1 MITKPLSV
9 SLILCALMLA
19 SAGMTKALTPTA
31 KQADSQPRF
40 NLDAMIPSSFAEW
53 QVDTSVVPLK
63 LDPEVQAKLDKL
75 YNQTVSRTYINRD
88 GSRVMLSIAYGGDQ
102 SEGLG
107 LHRPEV
113 CYAAQGF
120 SVESDKVEDVGTPFG
135 RLPVKRLMAVN
146 GERREPISYWI
157 TIGNEL
163 IKPGIGQKLAQ
174 IRLGLTGTVPDGM
187 LVRVSSIGAD
197 TAAGYRLQD
206 KFVNDL
212 LSAVSQETRTRLI
225 GGPGV

>member
-1 MITKPLSV
+1 MITKPFSV

-40 NLDAMIPSSFAEW
+40 NLDAMIPTRFAEW
-53 QVDTSVVPLK
+53 QVDTSIVPLK

-75 YNQTVSRTYINRD
+75 YNQTVTRTYINRD
-88 GSRVMLSIAYGGDQ
+88 GARVMLSIAYGGDQ

-120 SVESDKVEDVGTPFG
+120 SVDSDKVEDLDTAFG
-135 RLPVKRLMAVN
+135 HLPVKRLMAVN
-146 GERREPISYWI
+146 GERHEPISYWI

-163 IKPGIGQKLAQ
+163 IKPGIGQKLTQ

-187 LVRVSSIGAD
+187 LVRVSSIGTD

-212 LSAVSQETRTRLI
+212 LNSVSQETRTRLI
-225 GGPGV
+225 GAPGV

>member
-1 MITKPLSV
+1 MITKSFSV

-40 NLDAMIPSSFAEW
+40 NLDAIVPTRFAEW
-53 QVDTSVVPLK
+53 QVDTSIVPLK

-75 YNQTVSRTYINRD
+75 YNQTVTRTYINRD
-88 GSRVMLSIAYGGDQ
+88 GARVMLSIAYGGDQ

-120 SVESDKVEDVGTPFG
+120 SVDSDKVEDLNTAFG
-135 RLPVKRLMAVN
+135 HLPVKRLMAVN
-146 GERREPISYWI
+146 GERHEPISYWI

-163 IKPGIGQKLAQ
+163 IKPGIGQKLTQ

-187 LVRVSSIGAD
+187 LVRVSSIGTD

-212 LSAVSQETRTRLI
+212 LNSVSQETRTRLI
-225 GGPGV
+225 GAPGV

>member
-75 YNQTVSRTYINRD
+75 YNQTVTRTYINRD

-120 SVESDKVEDVGTPFG
+120 SVESDNVEDLGTAFG
-135 RLPVKRLMAVN
+135 RLPVKRLMAVS

-157 TIGNEL
+157 TIGSEL

-197 TAAGYRLQD
+197 RAAGYRLQD

-212 LSAVSQETRTRLI
+212 LNAVSQETRTRLI
-225 GGPGV
+225 GAPGV

>member
-1 MITKPLSV
+1 MIAKPFSV

-40 NLDAMIPSSFAEW
+40 NLDAMIPIRFAEW
-53 QVDTSVVPLK
+53 QVDTSIVPLK

-75 YNQTVSRTYINRD
+75 YNQTVTRTYINRD
-88 GSRVMLSIAYGGDQ
+88 GARVMLSIAYGGDQ

-120 SVESDKVEDVGTPFG
+120 SVDSDKVEDLDTAFG
-135 RLPVKRLMAVN
+135 HLPVKRLMAVN
-146 GERREPISYWI
+146 GERHEPISYWI

-163 IKPGIGQKLAQ
+163 IKPGIGQKLTQ

-187 LVRVSSIGAD
+187 LVRVSSIGTD

-212 LSAVSQETRTRLI
+212 LNSVSQETRTRLI
-225 GGPGV
+225 GAPGV

>member
-1 MITKPLSV
+1 MISKPLSV

-206 KFVNDL
+206 KFLNDL

>member
-225 GGPGV
+225 GAPGV

>member
-1 MITKPLSV
+1 MTGKPFSA
-9 SLILCALMLA
+9 SLILCAMMLV
-19 SAGMTKALTPTA
+19 SAGLTHALTPSA

-40 NLDAMIPSSFAEW
+40 NLDAMIPSSFGDW
-53 QVDTSVVPLK
+53 QIDASMVPLK

-75 YNQTVSRTYINRD
+75 YNQTVTRTYVNRD

-120 SVESDKVEDVGTPFG
+120 SVSSDKVEEVGTAFG
-135 RLPVKRLMAVN
+135 VLPVKRLFAIN

-157 TIGNEL
+157 TIGSEL
-163 IKPGIGQKLAQ
+163 IRPGIGQKLAQ
-174 IRLGLTGTVPDGM
+174 IRMGLTGTVPDGM
-187 LVRVSSIGAD
+187 LVRVSTINAD
-197 TAAGYRLQD
+197 TEPAYRLQD
-206 KFVNDL
+206 QFVKDL
-212 LSAVSQETRTRLI
+212 LNSVTQETRIKLI
-225 GGPGV
+225 GAPGV